1 MRISACVV
9 TAALAFPATS
19 QAQDSFADAFWQF
32 RANAGFDFSSG
43 YYGAAKATEILYL
56 PVTFQA
62 AKGPWTLKATVPWL
76 RVSGPALLIDGT
88 GESMAGVRTS
98 GAASG
103 LGDINLSATY
113 ALEKLYNYGLFIDL
127 TARVKAPTAS
137 FTKGLGTGEWDGAAQ
152 VDIAKSIG
160 GTGPGTFMPFATLG
174 YRITGD
180 PNGFFLR
187 NVFYG
192 SVGVQYTWSDVF
204 TSGVSYDAR
213 QAAIRAAA
221 DPEEMTAYTNI
232 RLGQDWSANVYG
244 VAGLSRN
251 SPTAGGGVVLSYRWR

>member
-1 MRISACVV
+1 MRSLLFIFSA
-9 TAALAFPATS
+9 AFTLPATS
-19 QAQDSFADAFWQF
+19 HAQDSFADAFWQF

-56 PVTFQA
+56 PLTFQA

-88 GESMAGVRTS
+88 GESLAGVRTS

-113 ALEKLYNYGLFIDL
+113 ALEQYYNYGLFIDL

-137 FTKGLGTGEWDGAAQ
+137 FAKGLGTGEWDGAAQ
-152 VDIAKSIG
+152 VDVAKSID

-187 NVFYG
+187 NVLYG
-192 SVGVQYTWSDVF
+192 SVGVQYSWSDIVA
-204 TSGVSYDAR
+204 TGVSYDAR
-213 QAAIRAAA
+213 QAAIRAAV

-232 RLGQDWSANVYG
+232 RLGQAWSANVYG
-244 VAGLSRN
+244 VVGLSRN
-251 SPTAGGGVVLSYRWR
+251 SPTAGGGVVLTYRWR